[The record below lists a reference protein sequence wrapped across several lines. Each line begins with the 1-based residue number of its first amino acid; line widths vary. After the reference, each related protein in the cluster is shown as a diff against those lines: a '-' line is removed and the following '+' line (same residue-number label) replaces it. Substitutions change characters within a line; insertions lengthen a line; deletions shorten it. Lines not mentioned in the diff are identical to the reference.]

1 MIMTESTEQKFRE
14 MTSKSLEK
22 MLRRFSE
29 LQVPEALKAR
39 LFAAIPRR
47 RVRSGQEYHARRW
60 RVVWGFGTAA
70 AVVLFL
76 AIMLAPNYIPSGPA
90 KTVVADLNDRT
101 MRSVISDQNSGL
113 IKDTNN
119 ADCNVP
125 Q

>member
-1 MIMTESTEQKFRE
+1 MAESTEQKFRE
-14 MTSKSLEK
+14 MTLKSLEA

-29 LQVPEALKAR
+29 LQVPETLKAK
-39 LFAAIPRR
+39 LFAAIPGR

-60 RVVWGFGTAA
+60 RVVWCFGTAA
-70 AVVLFL
+70 AVVLVL
-76 AIMLAPNYIPSGPA
+76 AIMLAPNYSPSGPA
-90 KTVVADLNDRT
+90 KTVVVDLNDRT